1 MAADSKPSPRD
12 VFPFEAENPSSVPG
26 TTNIHNGVIE
36 AIVGHVASTVEGV
49 ARVGTEGPIP
59 TIARLVR
66 STATQMASGVEAEA
80 GRREAILDIDITVEY
95 GHSIPDVIKRIRESV
110 SAHLKEQVGLVAKEI
125 NIRVASID
133 FPDRLPSR
141 RVE

>member
-1 MAADSKPSPRD
+1 MAADSKSSPRD
-12 VFPFEAENPSSVPG
+12 VFPFEAENPGGVPG
-26 TTNIHNGVIE
+26 TTNIQNGVIE
-36 AIVGHVASTVEGV
+36 AVVGHVASTVVGV
-49 ARVGTEGPIP
+49 TRVGTEGPVP

-80 GRREAILDIDITVEY
+80 GRSEAILDIDITVDY

-110 SAHLKEQVGLVAKEI
+110 AAQLKEQVGLVAKEI
-125 NIRVASID
+125 NVRVAAID

>member
-1 MAADSKPSPRD
+1 MAAESKSSPSD
-12 VFPFEAENPSSVPG
+12 VFPFETENPSSVPG
-26 TTNIHNGVIE
+26 TTNIQNGVIE
-36 AIVGHVASTVEGV
+36 AVVGHVASTVEGV
-49 ARVGTEGPIP
+49 ARVGTGGPVP

-80 GRREAILDIDITVEY
+80 GRSEAILDIDITVDY

-110 SAHLKEQVGLVAKEI
+110 AAQLKEQVGLVAKEI
-125 NIRVASID
+125 KVRVAAID